1 MNPRIKLDPL
11 SYVLLASVIAI
22 QIYGMR
28 SRDAGVAEM
37 LEASDHTYQEAVFD
51 SGENKGVMHQ
61 VFRQNEVD
69 RELLKALLHACT
81 R

>member
-1 MNPRIKLDPL
+1 MHQRIKLDPVAYLLL
-11 SYVLLASVIAI
+11 SGIIGL
-22 QIYGMR
+22 QIYGTFLR
-28 SRDAGVAEM
+28 NRDVDE
-37 LEASDHTYQEAVFD
+37 LVEQSDRAYKSAVFD

-69 RELLKALLHACT
+69 RELLKAVLYRCS